1 MGILLDADKSEVQ
14 ISEDDTHDAPTSGSA
29 IIYAKTDG
37 LVYSKDDA
45 GNEDNLT
52 NSATRPSATTGR
64 RAPSSTPGK
73 IGDLYI
79 DTVAPALYAAKG
91 AASSADWFAV

>member
-14 ISEDDTHDAPTSGSA
+14 ISEDDTHDTPTSGSA

-45 GNEDNLT
+45 GNEYNLT
-52 NSATRPSATTGR
+52 NSATPTISSGSG
-64 RAPSSTPGK
+64 APSSTPGK